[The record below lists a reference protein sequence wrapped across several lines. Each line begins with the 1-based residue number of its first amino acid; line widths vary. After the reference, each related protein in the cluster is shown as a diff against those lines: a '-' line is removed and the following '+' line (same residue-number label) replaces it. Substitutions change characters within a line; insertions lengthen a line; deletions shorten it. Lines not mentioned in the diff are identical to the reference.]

1 MHACRVGE
9 TEIKEDTFFVA
20 PALHCGGT
28 GLIPR
33 EVHPRE
39 GVVEDDI
46 IIIHENIETD
56 GGGGDEASPARSG
69 EK

>member
-9 TEIKEDTFFVA
+9 TEIKEDIFFVA

-33 EVHPRE
+33 EMHPRE
-39 GVVEDDI
+39 DILEDDM
-46 IIIHENIETD
+46 IIHENVETD
-56 GGGGDEASPARSG
+56 CGGGDEASPARSG